1 MKKIIFILINIVFVF
16 TGCQY
21 EYEPYF
27 SAPEPAIQ
35 LEDLNA
41 YSFFKTGTYWIYKDS
56 ASGVEDSVYVFYDTV
71 YSYFH
76 SGNSIVS
83 AGNYNYYECHAHS
96 YTDTYNYYYKID
108 MGYYG
113 STKSIGTWRIKTK
126 PGDYVGQ
133 TFLMSNKFI
142 DGEAIAAYTS
152 PGVISYKKSY
162 DSVLIDNLIFN
173 DVVWFND
180 TKNASENL
188 STPFGSINPAT
199 DFYIAKNIGI
209 VKKHVYDTIFN
220 TINKTDNLIRYHIV
234 Q

>member
-1 MKKIIFILINIVFVF
+1 MIITISLI
-16 TGCQY
+16 TLLGCDY
-21 EYEPYF
+21 DYMPYF
-27 SAPEPAIQ
+27 ETPKPQIELQ
-35 LEDLNA
+35 DLPP
-41 YSFFKTGTYWIYKDS
+41 YTHFKTGTYWIYKDS

-71 YSYFH
+71 YSYYH

-83 AGNYNYYECHAHS
+83 AGNYYYYECHAHS

-108 MGYYG
+108 MGFYG

-142 DGEAIAAYTS
+142 DGEAIVAYTS
-152 PGVISYKKSY
+152 PGVISYRKFY
-162 DSVLIDNLIFN
+162 DSMLVNNLIFN
-173 DVVWFND
+173 NVVWFND

-188 STPFGSINPAT
+188 STPFGSIDPAT

-220 TINKTDNLIRYHIV
+220 TINKTDILIRYHIV

>member
-1 MKKIIFILINIVFVF
+1 MKKTILILMSALSVFA
-16 TGCQY
+16 GCQY

-27 SAPEPAIQ
+27 AAPEPAIQ
-35 LEDLNA
+35 LQDLTA
-41 YSFFKTGTYWIYKDS
+41 YSYFKTGTYWIYKDS
-56 ASGVEDSVYVFYDTV
+56 ASGIEDSVYVFYDTV
-71 YSYFH
+71 YSYYH

-113 STKSIGTWRIKTK
+113 SNGVMGTWRIKTK

-133 TFLMSNKFI
+133 TFLMNNYFKNGSKSYP
-142 DGEAIAAYTS
+142 YTS
-152 PGVISYKKSY
+152 PGIVSYINY
-162 DSVLIDNLIFN
+162 FDSINVNGNAFLN
-173 DVVWFND
+173 VVHFND

-188 STPFGSINPAT
+188 STPFGSINPST